1 MQDINSFALLQR
13 SSQPVVVII
22 INNDGGGIFSFLPIA
37 KSTQIFDPYFG
48 TPHGLN
54 FSHAAAMFG
63 IDYYHP
69 LDRSELIE
77 KYIRSLEHRCSAIIE
92 VTTDRAE
99 NWQFHQDLQQYL
111 QSK

>member
-1 MQDINSFALLQR
+1 MALA
-13 SSQPVVVII
+13 
-22 INNDGGGIFSFLPIA
+22 IA
-37 KSTQIFDPYFG
+37 KSTDIFKAYFG

-54 FSHAAAMFG
+54 FARAAAMFG

-69 LDRSELIE
+69 LDRSELIVN
-77 KYIRSLEHRCSAIIE
+77 YTRSLEHRRSAIIE

-111 QSK
+111 H